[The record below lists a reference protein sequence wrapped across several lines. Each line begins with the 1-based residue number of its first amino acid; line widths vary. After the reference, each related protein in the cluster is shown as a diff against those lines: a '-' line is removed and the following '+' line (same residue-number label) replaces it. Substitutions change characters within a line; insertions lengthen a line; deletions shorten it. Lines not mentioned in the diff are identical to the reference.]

1 MNASSEGKDSNLFL
15 LRIRWVN
22 CTRKPGPRDQLSTF
36 NQIKKSFLSVNLTE
50 INDKAVTKTLDK
62 NYTISHNYDIF
73 LYAYIA
79 FQYSSKLTHSYI

>member
-1 MNASSEGKDSNLFL
+1 MNASSEGKDSKLFL

-50 INDKAVTKTLDK
+50 INDKAVTKSK
-62 NYTISHNYDIF
+62 NYTISHNYNIF
-73 LYAYIA
+73 LYAQLHI
-79 FQYSSKLTHSYI
+79 